1 MVLSLLVAV
10 ERDIIEEENEPL
22 EGVKRYRHHGDSGE
36 LQ

>member
-1 MVLSLLVAV
+1 MVPSLLAAV

-22 EGVKRYRHHGDSGE
+22 EGGKRDRHHGDSGE